1 LLTASSPTSSGER
14 PQARAAASIRALTA
28 AWRSHNAPSPSVAAG
43 DGPSARAALA
53 GAGCLPS
60 LLDRPVISLGA
71 FMDIAELLAFAVK
84 NKASDLHLSAGLPP
98 MIRVHGDVRR
108 INLPPMEHTVV
119 HGMIYDIMNDSQRKD
134 YEENLECDFS
144 FAIPGLARFR
154 VNAFVQQ
161 RGAGAVMRTIPSKIL
176 SLEDLNAPKIFADL
190 SMQPRGLILVT
201 GPTGSGKSTTLA
213 AMINHVNE
221 NVYGHILTVED
232 PIEFVHDAKRCLI
245 NQREV
250 GPHTLSFSNAL
261 RSALREDPDIILVGE
276 LRDLETIRLAL
287 SAAET
292 GHLVFGTLHT
302 SSAAKTI
309 DRIIDVFPAAEKEMV
324 RAMLS
329 ESLKAVISQSLLKTK
344 DGNGRVAAHEIMI
357 GTPAI
362 RNLIRE
368 AKVAQ
373 MNATI
378 QTGAS
383 VGMQTLDQCLADL
396 VRRNMVSMADARSAA
411 ANKDNFPG

>member
-1 LLTASSPTSSGER
+1 
-14 PQARAAASIRALTA
+14 
-28 AWRSHNAPSPSVAAG
+28 
-43 DGPSARAALA
+43 
-53 GAGCLPS
+53 
-60 LLDRPVISLGA
+60 
-71 FMDIAELLAFAVK
+71 MDISELLAFSVK

-108 INLPPMEHTVV
+108 INLPPLEHKDV
-119 HGMIYDIMNDSQRKD
+119 HGMIYDIMNDGQRKQ
-134 YEENLECDFS
+134 YEEVLECDFS

-154 VNAFVQQ
+154 VNAFNQE
-161 RGAGAVMRTIPSKIL
+161 RGAAAVMRTIPSKIL
-176 SLEDLNAPKIFADL
+176 SLEELNAPKIFAEL
-190 SMQPRGLILVT
+190 AMRPRGLVLVT

-213 AMINHVNE
+213 AMVNHLNE
-221 NVYGHILTVED
+221 NEYGHILTIED
-232 PIEFVHDAKRCLI
+232 PIEFVHDSKKCLI

-250 GPHTLSFSNAL
+250 GPHTLSFNNAL
-261 RSALREDPDIILVGE
+261 RSALREDPDAILVGE

-309 DRIIDVFPAAEKEMV
+309 DRIVDVFPAEEKEMV

-329 ESLKAVISQSLLKTK
+329 ESLQAVISQTLLKTK
-344 DGNGRVAAHEIMI
+344 DGSGRVAAHEIMI

-368 AKVAQ
+368 AKIAQ
-373 MNATI
+373 MYSAI
-378 QTGAS
+378 QTGS
-383 VGMQTLDQCLADL
+383 NVGMQTLDQNLTDL
-396 VRRNMVSMADARSAA
+396 VRRNVISSSAARSAA
-411 ANKDNFPG
+411 KIPDNFPG

>member
-1 LLTASSPTSSGER
+1 
-14 PQARAAASIRALTA
+14 
-28 AWRSHNAPSPSVAAG
+28 
-43 DGPSARAALA
+43 
-53 GAGCLPS
+53 
-60 LLDRPVISLGA
+60 
-71 FMDIAELLAFAVK
+71 MDISELLAFSVK

-108 INLPPMEHTVV
+108 INLPPLEHKDV
-119 HGMIYDIMNDSQRKD
+119 HGMIYDIMNDGQRKA
-134 YEENLECDFS
+134 YEEMLEIDFS

-154 VNAFVQQ
+154 VNAYNQD
-161 RGAGAVMRTIPSKIL
+161 RGASAVLRTIPSKIL
-176 SLEDLNAPKIFADL
+176 TLEELNAPKIFGDFAL
-190 SMQPRGLILVT
+190 KPRGLVLVT

-213 AMINHVNE
+213 AMVNHLNE
-221 NVYGHILTVED
+221 HEYGHILTIED
-232 PIEFVHDAKRCLI
+232 PIEFVHESKKCLI

-261 RSALREDPDIILVGE
+261 RSALREDPDAILVGE

-309 DRIIDVFPAAEKEMV
+309 DRIVDVFPAEEKEMV

-329 ESLKAVISQSLLKTK
+329 ESLQAVISQTLLKTK
-344 DGNGRVAAHEIMI
+344 DGAGRVAAHEIMV

-368 AKVAQ
+368 AKIAQ
-373 MNATI
+373 MYSAI
-378 QTGAS
+378 QTGS
-383 VGMQTLDQCLADL
+383 NVGMQTLDQNLTDL
-396 VRRNMVSMADARSAA
+396 VRRNVISSAA
-411 ANKDNFPG
+411 ARAAAKIPENFPG